1 MKVCILGAGSYG
13 LALALAFYKNNND
26 VTVWTKVESEKEEI
40 INYRENRKTLPGVSI
55 PEEIKI
61 TTNLNDNY
69 ELIVIAIPI
78 NYFRSVCE
86 EIKNSI
92 NSDTILCIASKG
104 IEKDTNLFPHEVLNS
119 IIKTNNIAILS
130 GPTFAIDLAKN
141 SPSGLVCASTSIN
154 IYKSIKNCLE
164 SNTLKITYT
173 NDLIGT
179 EICGSIKNVMA
190 ILSGLLEGI
199 KITETTKAL
208 FLTEALNE
216 TSNFIETMNGNKET
230 SYTLAGLGDLILTC
244 TSKKS
249 RNYTLGTLIATE
261 NKSNIDNYI
270 LNNTVEGYYTLI
282 AINQIIKKKEIS
294 VPLVELLY
302 KILFEG
308 LDKKEIFNLLIKN

>member
-1 MKVCILGAGSYG
+1 MKICILGAGSYG

-40 INYRENRKTLPGVSI
+40 INYRENRKALPGVSI

-119 IIKTNNIAILS
+119 IIETNNIAILS

-199 KITETTKAL
+199 KATETTKAL

-294 VPLVELLY
+294 LPLVELLY
-302 KILFEG
+302 KILFDG

>member
-40 INYRENRKTLPGVSI
+40 INYRENKKALPGVSI

-61 TTNLNDNY
+61 ATNLNDNY

-92 NSDTILCIASKG
+92 NSDTVLCIASKG

-119 IIKTNNIAILS
+119 IIETNNIAILS

-141 SPSGLVCASTSIN
+141 SPSGLVCASTSVD

-199 KITETTKAL
+199 KATETTKAL

-216 TSNFIETMNGNKET
+216 TSKFIKTMNGNKET

-261 NKSNIDNYI
+261 NKNSIDNYI

-302 KILFEG
+302 KILFEE

>member
-40 INYRENRKTLPGVSI
+40 INYRENRKALPGVSI

-104 IEKDTNLFPHEVLNS
+104 IEKDTNLFPHKVLNS
-119 IIKTNNIAILS
+119 IIETNNIAILS

-154 IYKSIKNCLE
+154 IYKSIKNCL
-164 SNTLKITYT
+164 
-173 NDLIGT
+173 
-179 EICGSIKNVMA
+179 
-190 ILSGLLEGI
+190 
-199 KITETTKAL
+199 
-208 FLTEALNE
+208 
-216 TSNFIETMNGNKET
+216 
-230 SYTLAGLGDLILTC
+230 
-244 TSKKS
+244 
-249 RNYTLGTLIATE
+249 
-261 NKSNIDNYI
+261 
-270 LNNTVEGYYTLI
+270 
-282 AINQIIKKKEIS
+282 
-294 VPLVELLY
+294 
-302 KILFEG
+302 
-308 LDKKEIFNLLIKN
+308 

>member
-40 INYRENRKTLPGVSI
+40 INYRENRKALPGVSI

-119 IIKTNNIAILS
+119 IIETNNIAILS

-199 KITETTKAL
+199 KATETTKAL

-294 VPLVELLY
+294 LPLVELLY
-302 KILFEG
+302 KILFDG

>member
-40 INYRENRKTLPGVSI
+40 INYRENKKALPGVSI

-61 TTNLNDNY
+61 TTNLNYNY

-119 IIKTNNIAILS
+119 IIETNNIAILS

-270 LNNTVEGYYTLI
+270 LNNTVEGYYTLM
-282 AINQIIKKKEIS
+282 AINEIIKKKEIS

>member
-40 INYRENRKTLPGVSI
+40 INYRENRKALPGVSI

-104 IEKDTNLFPHEVLNS
+104 IEKNTNLFPHEVLNS
-119 IIKTNNIAILS
+119 IIETNNIAILS

-282 AINQIIKKKEIS
+282 AINEIIKKKEIS

>member
-40 INYRENRKTLPGVSI
+40 INYRENRKALPGVSI

-104 IEKDTNLFPHEVLNS
+104 IEKNTNLLPNEVLNS

-164 SNTLKITYT
+164 SSTLKITYT

-199 KITETTKAL
+199 NITETTKAL

-308 LDKKEIFNLLIKN
+308 LDKK

>member
-40 INYRENRKTLPGVSI
+40 INYRENRKALPGVSI

-69 ELIVIAIPI
+69 KLIVIAIPI

-86 EIKNSI
+86 EIKNNI

-119 IIKTNNIAILS
+119 IIETNNIAILS

>member
-40 INYRENRKTLPGVSI
+40 INYRENRKALPSISI

-78 NYFRSVCE
+78 NYFRNVCE
-86 EIKNSI
+86 EIKKNI
-92 NSDTILCIASKG
+92 NGNTILCIASKG
-104 IEKDTNLFPHEVLNS
+104 IEKDTNLFPHEVLKS
-119 IIKTNNIAILS
+119 IIETNNIAILS

-141 SPSGLVCASTSIN
+141 SPSGLVCASTSID

-199 KITETTKAL
+199 KATETTKAL

-216 TSNFIETMNGNKET
+216 ISKFIETMNGNKET

-261 NKSNIDNYI
+261 NKNNIDNYI
-270 LNNTVEGYYTLI
+270 LNNTVEGYNTLI
-282 AINQIIKKKEIS
+282 SINQIIKKKNIS

-308 LDKKEIFNLLIKN
+308 LDKKEIFNSLIKN

>member
-13 LALALAFYKNNND
+13 LALALSFYKNNND
-26 VTVWTKVESEKEEI
+26 VTVWTKIESEKEEI
-40 INYRENRKTLPGVSI
+40 INYRENRKALPGILI

-61 TTNLNDNY
+61 TTSLSDNY
-69 ELIVIAIPI
+69 ELIVIAIPV

-86 EIKNSI
+86 EIKNYI
-92 NSDTILCIASKG
+92 NNNTILCIASKG
-104 IEKDTNLFPHEVLNS
+104 IEKDTNLFPHEILYS
-119 IIKTNNIAILS
+119 IIKTNNTAILS

-141 SPSGLVCASTSIN
+141 SPSGLTCASTSYS
-154 IYKSIKNCLE
+154 IYKTIKSCLQ
-164 SNTLKITYT
+164 NDTLKITYT

-190 ILSGLLEGI
+190 ILSGLLEGM

-216 TSNFIETMNGNKET
+216 ISKFIETMNGNKET

-244 TSKKS
+244 TSNKS
-249 RNYTLGTLIATE
+249 RNFTLGTLIATE

-282 AINQIIKKKEIS
+282 SINQIIKSKATS

-302 KILFEG
+302 KILFEE
-308 LDKKEIFNLLIKN
+308 LDKKEILKLLTKN

>member
-13 LALALAFYKNNND
+13 LALALSFYKNNND
-26 VTVWTKVESEKEEI
+26 VTVWTKIESEKEEI
-40 INYRENRKTLPGVSI
+40 INYRENKKALPGILI

-61 TTNLNDNY
+61 TTNLSDNY
-69 ELIVIAIPI
+69 ELIVIAIPV

-86 EIKNSI
+86 EIKNYI
-92 NSDTILCIASKG
+92 NNNTILCIASKG
-104 IEKDTNLFPHEVLNS
+104 IEKDTNLFPHEILYS

-141 SPSGLVCASTSIN
+141 SPSGLTCASTSYS
-154 IYKSIKNCLE
+154 IYKTIKSCLQ
-164 SNTLKITYT
+164 NDTLKITYT
-173 NDLIGT
+173 KDLIGT

-190 ILSGLLEGI
+190 ILSGLLEGM

-216 TSNFIETMNGNKET
+216 ISKFIETMNGNKET

-244 TSKKS
+244 TSNKS
-249 RNYTLGTLIATE
+249 RNFTLGTLIATE

-282 AINQIIKKKEIS
+282 SINQIIKSKATS

-302 KILFEG
+302 KILFEE
-308 LDKKEIFNLLIKN
+308 LDKKEILKLLIKN

>member
-40 INYRENRKTLPGVSI
+40 INYRENRKALPGISI

-92 NSDTILCIASKG
+92 NSETILCIASKG

-119 IIKTNNIAILS
+119 IIETNNIAILS

-164 SNTLKITYT
+164 SNTLKISYT

-282 AINQIIKKKEIS
+282 AINEIIKKKEIS

>member
-13 LALALAFYKNNND
+13 LALAIAFYKNNND

-40 INYRENRKTLPGVSI
+40 INYRENRKALPGVSI

-119 IIKTNNIAILS
+119 IIETNNIAILS

-199 KITETTKAL
+199 KATETTKAL

>member
-1 MKVCILGAGSYG
+1 MKICILGAGSYG

-40 INYRENRKTLPGVSI
+40 INYRENRKALPGVSI

-78 NYFRSVCE
+78 NYFRSICE
-86 EIKNSI
+86 EIKNNI

-119 IIKTNNIAILS
+119 IIETNNIAILS

-154 IYKSIKNCLE
+154 TYKSIKNCLE

-199 KITETTKAL
+199 KATETTKAL

-282 AINQIIKKKEIS
+282 AINEIIKKKEIS

>member
-40 INYRENRKTLPGVSI
+40 INYRENKKALPGVSI

-164 SNTLKITYT
+164 SNTLKISYT

-199 KITETTKAL
+199 KISETTKAL

-282 AINQIIKKKEIS
+282 AINEIIKKKEIS

>member
-40 INYRENRKTLPGVSI
+40 INYRENRKALPGVSI

-104 IEKDTNLFPHEVLNS
+104 IEKNTNLFPHEVLNS

-282 AINQIIKKKEIS
+282 AINEIIKKKEIS

>member
-1 MKVCILGAGSYG
+1 MKICILGAGSYG

-40 INYRENRKTLPGVSI
+40 INYRENRKALPGVSI

-69 ELIVIAIPI
+69 KLIVIAIPI

-86 EIKNSI
+86 EIKNNI

-119 IIKTNNIAILS
+119 IIETNNIAILS

-199 KITETTKAL
+199 KATETTKAL

-249 RNYTLGTLIATE
+249 RNYTLGTLIAAE

-294 VPLVELLY
+294 LPLVELLY
-302 KILFEG
+302 KILFDG

>member
-40 INYRENRKTLPGVSI
+40 INYRENRKALPGVSI

-119 IIKTNNIAILS
+119 IIKTNYIAILS

-294 VPLVELLY
+294 LPLVELLY

>member
-40 INYRENRKTLPGVSI
+40 INYRENKKALPGVSI

-92 NSDTILCIASKG
+92 NSDTVLCIASKG

-119 IIKTNNIAILS
+119 IIETNNIAILS

-141 SPSGLVCASTSIN
+141 SPSGLVCASTSID

-199 KITETTKAL
+199 KATETTKAL

-216 TSNFIETMNGNKET
+216 TSKFIEIMNGNQET

-261 NKSNIDNYI
+261 NKNSIDNYI

-294 VPLVELLY
+294 LPLVELLY
-302 KILFEG
+302 KILFDG

>member
-13 LALALAFYKNNND
+13 LALALSFYKNNND
-26 VTVWTKVESEKEEI
+26 VTVWTKIESEKEEI
-40 INYRENRKTLPGVSI
+40 INYRENRKALPGILI

-61 TTNLNDNY
+61 TTNLSDNY
-69 ELIVIAIPI
+69 ELIVIAIPV

-86 EIKNSI
+86 EIKNYI
-92 NSDTILCIASKG
+92 NNNTILCIASKG
-104 IEKDTNLFPHEVLNS
+104 IEKDTNLFPHEILYS

-141 SPSGLVCASTSIN
+141 SPSGLTCASTSYS
-154 IYKSIKNCLE
+154 IYKTIKSCLQ
-164 SNTLKITYT
+164 NDTLKITYT

-190 ILSGLLEGI
+190 ILSGLLEGM

-216 TSNFIETMNGNKET
+216 ISKFIETMNGNKET

-244 TSKKS
+244 TSNKS
-249 RNYTLGTLIATE
+249 RNFTLGTLIATE

-282 AINQIIKKKEIS
+282 SINQIIKSKATS

-302 KILFEG
+302 KILFEE
-308 LDKKEIFNLLIKN
+308 LDKNEILKLLTKN

>member
-40 INYRENRKTLPGVSI
+40 INYRENKKALPGVSI

-69 ELIVIAIPI
+69 ELIVIAIPV

-92 NSDTILCIASKG
+92 NSDTVLCIASKG

-119 IIKTNNIAILS
+119 IIETNNIAILS

-141 SPSGLVCASTSIN
+141 SPSGLVCASTSID

-199 KITETTKAL
+199 KATETTKAL

-216 TSNFIETMNGNKET
+216 TSKFIEIMNGNQET

-294 VPLVELLY
+294 LPLVELLY
-302 KILFEG
+302 KILFDG

>member
-40 INYRENRKTLPGVSI
+40 INYRENKKALPGVSI

-92 NSDTILCIASKG
+92 NSDTVLCIASKG

-119 IIKTNNIAILS
+119 IIETNNIAILS

-141 SPSGLVCASTSIN
+141 SPSGLVCASTSVD

-199 KITETTKAL
+199 KATETTKAL

-216 TSNFIETMNGNKET
+216 TSKFIETMNGNKET

-261 NKSNIDNYI
+261 NKNSIDNYI

>member
-40 INYRENRKTLPGVSI
+40 INYRENRKALPGVSI

-119 IIKTNNIAILS
+119 IIETNNIAILS

-282 AINQIIKKKEIS
+282 AINEIIKKKEIS
-294 VPLVELLY
+294 LPLVELLY

>member
-40 INYRENRKTLPGVSI
+40 INYRENKKALPGISI

-86 EIKNSI
+86 EIKNNI

-199 KITETTKAL
+199 KATETTKAL

-294 VPLVELLY
+294 LPLVELLY
-302 KILFEG
+302 KILFDG

>member
-40 INYRENRKTLPGVSI
+40 INYRENRKALPGVSI

-92 NSDTILCIASKG
+92 NSDTILCIAFKG
-104 IEKDTNLFPHEVLNS
+104 IEKDTNLFQHEVLNS
-119 IIKTNNIAILS
+119 IIETNNIAILS

-164 SNTLKITYT
+164 SNTLKIAYT

-282 AINQIIKKKEIS
+282 AINEIIKKKEIS

>member
-282 AINQIIKKKEIS
+282 AINEIIKKKEIS
-294 VPLVELLY
+294 LPLVELLY

>member
-40 INYRENRKTLPGVSI
+40 INYRENRKALPGVSI

-119 IIKTNNIAILS
+119 IIETNNIAILS

-282 AINQIIKKKEIS
+282 AINEIIKKKEIS

>member
-40 INYRENRKTLPGVSI
+40 INYRENRKALPGVSI

-216 TSNFIETMNGNKET
+216 TSNFIEIMNGNKET

>member
-40 INYRENRKTLPGVSI
+40 INYRENRKALPGVSI

-92 NSDTILCIASKG
+92 NSDTILCITSKG

-119 IIKTNNIAILS
+119 IIETNNIAILS

-216 TSNFIETMNGNKET
+216 TSNFIKTMNGNKET

-282 AINQIIKKKEIS
+282 AINEIIKKKEIS

>member
-40 INYRENRKTLPGVSI
+40 INYRENRKALPGVSI

-86 EIKNSI
+86 EIKNNI

-104 IEKDTNLFPHEVLNS
+104 IEKDNNLFPHEVLNS
-119 IIKTNNIAILS
+119 IIETNNIAILS

-294 VPLVELLY
+294 LPLVELLY
-302 KILFEG
+302 KILFDG

>member
-1 MKVCILGAGSYG
+1 MKICILGAGSYG

-26 VTVWTKVESEKEEI
+26 VTVWTKLESEKEEI
-40 INYRENRKTLPGVSI
+40 INYRENRKALPGVSI

-78 NYFRSVCE
+78 NYFRSICE
-86 EIKNSI
+86 EIKNNI

-104 IEKDTNLFPHEVLNS
+104 IEKDNNLFPHEVLNS

-261 NKSNIDNYI
+261 NKSNINNYI

>member
-40 INYRENRKTLPGVSI
+40 INYRENRKALPGISI

-119 IIKTNNIAILS
+119 IIETNNIAILS

-164 SNTLKITYT
+164 SNTLKISYT

-199 KITETTKAL
+199 KISETTKAL

-270 LNNTVEGYYTLI
+270 LNNTVEGYYTLM
-282 AINQIIKKKEIS
+282 AINEIIKKKEIS

>member
-40 INYRENRKTLPGVSI
+40 INYRENKKALPGVSI

-92 NSDTILCIASKG
+92 NSDTVLCIASKG

-119 IIKTNNIAILS
+119 IIETNNIAILS

-141 SPSGLVCASTSIN
+141 SPSGLVCASTSID

-199 KITETTKAL
+199 KATETTKAL

-216 TSNFIETMNGNKET
+216 TSKFIEIMNGNQET

-294 VPLVELLY
+294 LPLVELLY
-302 KILFEG
+302 KILFDG

>member
-40 INYRENRKTLPGVSI
+40 INYRENKKALPGVSI

-119 IIKTNNIAILS
+119 IIETNNIAILS

-164 SNTLKITYT
+164 SNTLKISYT

-199 KITETTKAL
+199 KISETTKAL

-270 LNNTVEGYYTLI
+270 LNNTVEGYYTLM
-282 AINQIIKKKEIS
+282 AINEIIKKKEIS

>member
-26 VTVWTKVESEKEEI
+26 VTVWTKLESEKEEI
-40 INYRENRKTLPGVSI
+40 INYRENKKALPGVSI

-86 EIKNSI
+86 KIKNSI

-119 IIKTNNIAILS
+119 IIETNNIAILS

-154 IYKSIKNCLE
+154 TYKSIKNCLE

-199 KITETTKAL
+199 KATETTKAL

>member
-40 INYRENRKTLPGVSI
+40 INYRENKKALPGVSI

-164 SNTLKITYT
+164 SNTLKISYT

-190 ILSGLLEGI
+190 ILSGLLDGI
-199 KITETTKAL
+199 KISETTKAL

-282 AINQIIKKKEIS
+282 AINEIIKKKEIS

>member
-40 INYRENRKTLPGVSI
+40 INYRENRKALPGVSI

>member
-1 MKVCILGAGSYG
+1 MKICILGAGSYG

-40 INYRENRKTLPGVSI
+40 INYRENRKALPGVSI

-119 IIKTNNIAILS
+119 IIETNNIAILS

-199 KITETTKAL
+199 KATETTKAL

-294 VPLVELLY
+294 LPLVELLY
-302 KILFEG
+302 EILFDG

>member
-40 INYRENRKTLPGVSI
+40 INYRENKKALPGVSI

-119 IIKTNNIAILS
+119 IIETNNIAILS

-282 AINQIIKKKEIS
+282 AINEIIKKKEIS